1 MAYLHRDAH
10 AGVWC
15 VVDVVVRCVCWVVC
29 FSSLVIFLS
38 CLVFVSVV
46 FSLVSVP
53 CLALHGE
60 VFFYRRRRMESS
72 GFFIIRHC
80 MASST

>member
-1 MAYLHRDAH
+1 MAYLHRDDH

-15 VVDVVVRCVCWVVC
+15 VLDVVVRCVCWVVC

-53 CLALHGE
+53 FLSRVLLFM
-60 VFFYRRRRMESS
+60 VRSS
-72 GFFIIRHC
+72 FID
-80 MASST
+80 AEGWSLQDSLS